1 MLQQGVCRDHAI
13 NGRLNYDNEASDVMY
28 DRRAKIY
35 ANVTMALR
43 PADGTG
49 RYILQD

>member
-35 ANVTMALR
+35 ANVTRALR